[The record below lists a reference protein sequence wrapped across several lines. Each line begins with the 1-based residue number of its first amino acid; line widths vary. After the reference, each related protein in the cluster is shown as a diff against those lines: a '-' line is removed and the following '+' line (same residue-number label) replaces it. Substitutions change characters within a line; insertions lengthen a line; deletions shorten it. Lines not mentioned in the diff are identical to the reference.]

1 MHNRRQRSRDH
12 GAVAVEMALVTPL
25 LVALV
30 FGIIDFSRI
39 FNAEIQLSQAAR
51 EGARIAAL
59 GAPYTTTNATD
70 RAKLA
75 VQNPAFGGSSTVGAT
90 ATVCPAAPPPSA
102 DGIVTVTYTFKG
114 ILFPTTILTQT
125 ARMKC
130 VAGN

>member
-1 MHNRRQRSRDH
+1 MRVRRRLRRDR

-30 FGIIDFSRI
+30 FGIIDFGRI

-59 GAPYTTTNATD
+59 GEPTYTQAAAEK
-70 RAKLA
+70 RARDAHALGIGA
-75 VQNPAFGGSSTVGAT
+75 VVAT
-90 ATVCPAAPPPSA
+90 ATMCSPNPTPAD
-102 DGIVTVTYTFKG
+102 DGIVTVTYAFTG
-114 ILFPTTILTQT
+114 ILFPTKNLTQE

-130 VAGN
+130 VTAS